1 MSQKIFRLMTRHQRI
16 DAALRVEQGR
26 RLPDFA
32 RMQRLKKMKLAIKDR
47 LVALMRPA
55 PGPKMA

>member
-1 MSQKIFRLMTRHQRI
+1 
-16 DAALRVEQGR
+16 
-26 RLPDFA
+26 
-32 RMQRLKKMKLAIKDR
+32 MQRLKKMKLAIKDR